1 MCVCVCVCTRPWYPS
16 PWRAR
21 VCVCVCAVRVCVRP
35 CVCVCVCVCVCARAR
50 ALVRACM
57 LACMCA
63 CALERVR
70 TYVCVRIS
78 WLDYNSSGTGSK
90 RSWREHR
97 LTKAELCR
105 QWRSKAASVI
115 SANSLH
121 SRSRL
126 QRVVKPLKHIV
137 VACETLLASS
147 RCYSGGCLGSD
158 RARAV
163 LISLFNAL
171 GFTY

>member
-1 MCVCVCVCTRPWYPS
+1 M
-16 PWRAR
+16 
-21 VCVCVCAVRVCVRP
+21 RVCVRP
-35 CVCVCVCVCVCARAR
+35 CACVCVCVCVRARAR
-50 ALVRACM
+50 ARACVH
-57 LACMCA
+57 AC
-63 CALERVR
+63 VH
-70 TYVCVRIS
+70 VCVRARARSYVRVCTHI
-78 WLDYNSSGTGSK
+78 WLDYNSSGTGGK
-90 RSWREHR
+90 RSRREHR
-97 LTKAELCR
+97 LTKAEHCR

-147 RCYSGGCLGSD
+147 RSYSGGCLGSD

-171 GFTY
+171 GSTY